1 MIRTLGNAVLF
12 QLGWWVAILSA
23 GRGQPWLAPV
33 VLAGLITVNIWNA
46 SQPRAMTLVVLSIGS
61 AGLLLDSGLTA
72 LALLRFE
79 AHPFAPWLC
88 PPWLCALWYLFATT
102 LHQSLRWLEGR
113 TWLAALI
120 GGIAGPVSYGAGE
133 VLGALTLGSGRNSA
147 LLLLALVWAGLLPLF
162 VRIAEHLYGAA
173 AGSRQD

>member
-23 GRGQPWLAPV
+23 GWGEAWLAPP
-33 VLAGLITVNIWNA
+33 VLAGLITVNIWYG
-46 SQPRAMTLVVLSIGS
+46 SQPRVMTLVVLAIGS
-61 AGLLLDSGLTA
+61 AGLLVDSGLTA
-72 LALLRFE
+72 SGLLRFG

-113 TWLAALI
+113 IWLAAMI
-120 GGIAGPVSYGAGE
+120 GGIAGPISYGAGE
-133 VLGALTLGSGRNSA
+133 ALGALTLGPSRSSA

-162 VRIAEHLYGAA
+162 VRMAEQLYGAA
-173 AGSRQD
+173 AGSHLD